1 MKRRGIL
8 GGMIAVVLAM
18 MMALALGTG
27 SVSADCLRRV
37 ALSSTSCT
45 TDWNMGLE
53 MKKSTPASRALASIS
68 VQS

>member
-1 MKRRGIL
+1 MRLPAKSSFC
-8 GGMIAVVLAM
+8 
-18 MMALALGTG
+18 TG